1 VKAVVNKIIPK
12 IMELLSNIMNIE
24 TDMFK
29 SEKNVLG
36 IFDRILEILSKC
48 LSYPELVQNVVVF
61 NPLRNFSEDKVI
73 YEFIEKDLN

>member
-1 VKAVVNKIIPK
+1 
-12 IMELLSNIMNIE
+12 MELLSNIMNIE